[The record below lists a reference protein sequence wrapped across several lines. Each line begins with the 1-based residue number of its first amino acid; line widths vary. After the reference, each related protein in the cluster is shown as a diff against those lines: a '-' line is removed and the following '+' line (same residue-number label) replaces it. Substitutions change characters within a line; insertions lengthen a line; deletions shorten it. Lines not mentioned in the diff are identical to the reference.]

1 MKLSIK
7 AARAQAGFTQTEVS
21 AKTGWARSTI
31 RRWERYETRPPLA
44 KRKKL
49 SALYGVP
56 EEEIEWGK

>member
-31 RRWERYETRPPLA
+31 RRWERYETRPPLL
-44 KRKKL
+44 KRKAL
-49 SALYGVP
+49 CALYGIP
-56 EEEIEWGK
+56 EEEIKWDK

>member
-31 RRWERYETRPPLA
+31 RRWERYETRPSLA

-56 EEEIEWGK
+56 EEEIEWEK